1 MASSL
6 EDKIKALDAQK
17 KKLQAKLSKQ
27 KRAEDTRR
35 KILLGSLLM
44 AHMQNER
51 ITSWVK
57 KELPEFLTREH
68 DKELFK
74 DWLTDADSEQQLQ
87 DNEQAK
93 SVHQKSELAE
103 A

>member
-6 EDKIKALDAQK
+6 EDKIKALDSKK

-51 ITSWVK
+51 ITSWVQ
-57 KELPEFLTREH
+57 KELPEFLTRDH

-74 DWLTDADSEQQLQ
+74 DWLIAADTEQQLSEDGQ
-87 DNEQAK
+87 TK
-93 SVHQKSELAE
+93 SVDQKVELAE

>member
-27 KRAEDTRR
+27 KRAKDTRR

-57 KELPEFLTREH
+57 KELPEFLTRDH

-74 DWLTDADSEQQLQ
+74 DWLTAANMEQQYQ
-87 DNEQAK
+87 ENGQAK
-93 SVHQKSELAE
+93 SVDQKAALSEA
-103 A
+103 